1 MTKKRKLLIFALALA
16 ALVAVLLTGRLHTAY
31 PAAEKSGFAMGTVVT
46 AKLYGGTADD
56 AAAVTAAV
64 TALENEI
71 SRNIDTSAVS
81 ALNRTGRAE
90 SEVLADAVAACR
102 AVSAASDGAFDITVG
117 GITGLWDFDNG
128 GVLPDVGDIE
138 SALSYI
144 DYNRLAV
151 DGDTV
156 TAEQG
161 TKVDLGAVGKGAAC
175 DAAREVLAARGV
187 KGAVVSVG
195 GSVLA
200 YGRRNAAGDKWR
212 IAVRHPREADSYLG
226 IITLDEGCVSTSGDY
241 EKYFEKDG
249 VRYHHLLDPA
259 TGYPAESDLISV
271 TVVCKSGL
279 LSDALST
286 ACFVLG
292 SAHGT
297 ALVEAFDAGAV
308 FVLTDGTIEVV
319 GNVAFARQ

>member
-31 PAAEKSGFAMGTVVT
+31 PAAEKSCFDMGTVVT

-71 SRNIDTSAVS
+71 SRNIDTSA
-81 ALNRTGRAE
+81 GRAE

-128 GVLPDVGDIE
+128 GVLPDAGDIE

-259 TGYPAESDLISV
+259 TGYPAECDLISV

-292 SAHGT
+292 SARGT

-319 GNVAFARQ
+319 GHVAFARQ

>member
-1 MTKKRKLLIFALALA
+1 M
-16 ALVAVLLTGRLHTAY
+16 
-31 PAAEKSGFAMGTVVT
+31 
-46 AKLYGGTADD
+46 
-56 AAAVTAAV
+56 
-64 TALENEI
+64 
-71 SRNIDTSAVS
+71 
-81 ALNRTGRAE
+81 
-90 SEVLADAVAACR
+90 
-102 AVSAASDGAFDITVG
+102 
-117 GITGLWDFDNG
+117 
-128 GVLPDVGDIE
+128 LPDAGDIE